1 MMNFFIILSSQEWNL
16 DSMKVWDQKGQVV
29 YSKQDYKKKKK
40 VYSKQENICQVVK

>member
-29 YSKQDYKKKKK
+29 YSKQDYKKKK